1 MFVNMSRSSI
11 ALAAALALGLAL
23 SACAHNNGQP
33 RRRLWRG
40 QSGQRPGIQPDGRR
54 PRLLRH
60 RPDRSLLESP
70 GDARQAGGVAQSV
83 QQIQFHHRR
92 ARRRAGHARI
102 QFRARLASRPGG
114 SRLSRRQGR
123 LRFAHEDDQL
133 REGTAGRSVRRHF
146 LLVAESPRGHG
157 PQRRAGQQ
165 LSTRCER
172 RARGQTR
179 LEIDRC
185 GAYAPA
191 ETNPIRTPPVTSSFR
206 PSLLAAFVACFA
218 LAAPAQ
224 AQFNPF
230 QRQPAPPADIPGG
243 AANPNEAAELVV
255 RVNQLEEALR
265 QANGRI
271 EELENAQHRLEAQ
284 LQKFRQDVEFR
295 FGDRSAGAPQD
306 SDVAEAPLA
315 PDQPAAPPRPRR
327 SDAFDPN
334 ADPNAPGAPRPLGT
348 TPPSAPLVRETP
360 LPRGT
365 PAAGPPL
372 ELGRG
377 PAPAPATGPTIVG
390 SGVAMLDQPR
400 EQFNAAL
407 AGLSGRAISGGGG
420 RFQVVSRR
428 KSGASPDPGRD
439 LLHRRDLSS
448 ALAPARGGRTISQGH
463 DRLFQVVARAGEHGA
478 ARADPRRPRQSRA
491 GLRDLDRIRQA
502 LPGRIGLG
510 EEARRA

>member
-1 MFVNMSRSSI
+1 M
-11 ALAAALALGLAL
+11 
-23 SACAHNNGQP
+23 
-33 RRRLWRG
+33 
-40 QSGQRPGIQPDGRR
+40 
-54 PRLLRH
+54 
-60 RPDRSLLESP
+60 
-70 GDARQAGGVAQSV
+70 
-83 QQIQFHHRR
+83 
-92 ARRRAGHARI
+92 
-102 QFRARLASRPGG
+102 
-114 SRLSRRQGR
+114 
-123 LRFAHEDDQL
+123 
-133 REGTAGRSVRRHF
+133 
-146 LLVAESPRGHG
+146 
-157 PQRRAGQQ
+157 
-165 LSTRCER
+165 
-172 RARGQTR
+172 
-179 LEIDRC
+179 
-185 GAYAPA
+185 
-191 ETNPIRTPPVTSSFR
+191 TSSFR

-230 QRQPAPPADIPGG
+230 QRQPAPPADIPGGG

-407 AGLSGRAISGGGG
+407 AAFQAGQYPEAEVGFKSFLAANPAHRLTPDAI
-420 RFQVVSRR
+420 FY
-428 KSGASPDPGRD
+428 
-439 LLHRRDLSS
+439 
-448 ALAPARGGRTISQGH
+448 I
-463 DRLFQVVARAGEHGA
+463 GETYLQ
-478 ARADPRRPRQSRA
+478 RSRPREAAEQYLKVTTDYSRSSRA
-491 GLRDLDRIRQA
+491 PESMVRLGQTLAALGNPAQA
-502 LPGRIGLG
+502 CATLTEFGKRYPAASASVKRLA
-510 EEARRA
+510 EHESLKDHC